1 MYQEIN
7 AASPERARV
16 PARPQ
21 RTQARRLPQRIEA
34 PVFNDSHRNLNVAK
48 LRNIEIAPVGWLLH
62 AAKDR
67 NAASPAREVARGAQ
81 QISPT
86 TGRRE
91 NCPKLSLKTCS
102 SASRR
107 GPDTLE

>member
-1 MYQEIN
+1 MASSNAQLDPMYQEIT

-48 LRNIEIAPVGWLLH
+48 LRNIEIAPVGL
-62 AAKDR
+62 AAACCEGSQR
-67 NAASPAREVARGAQ
+67 CLPSERGSPRSATDFTDNGE
-81 QISPT
+81 
-86 TGRRE
+86 TGE
-91 NCPKLSLKTCS
+91 LSE
-102 SASRR
+102 A
-107 GPDTLE
+107 